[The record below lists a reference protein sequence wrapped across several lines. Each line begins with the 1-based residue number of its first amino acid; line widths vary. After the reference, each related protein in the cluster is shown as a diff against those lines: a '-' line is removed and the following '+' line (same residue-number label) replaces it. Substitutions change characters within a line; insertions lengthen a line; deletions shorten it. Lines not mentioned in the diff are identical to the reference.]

1 MRRRDLIT
9 FIGGAAAW
17 PLAAHAQQSAMP
29 VIGFLRSVSLADAA
43 DLVTAFRQGL
53 KESGY
58 VEGQNVAIELPVS
71 GRPLGSIACSS
82 GRSDPPAGDRHRR

>member
-1 MRRRDLIT
+1 MRRRQ
-9 FIGGAAAW
+9 FIGLAGSAIAAW
-17 PLAAHAQQSAMP
+17 PLAARAQQSALP

-58 VEGQNVAIELPVS
+58 VEGQNVAIELRSAEGHLDRLPALVAD
-71 GRPLGSIACSS
+71 GRAPSTMW
-82 GRSDPPAGDRHRR
+82 

>member
-1 MRRRDLIT
+1 MRRRQ
-9 FIGGAAAW
+9 FIAAVGGLAAGW

-58 VEGQNVAIELPVS
+58 VEGQN
-71 GRPLGSIACSS
+71 GR
-82 GRSDPPAGDRHRR
+82 D